1 MSDQIKSFFS
11 TSFAVLGV
19 VALCVG
25 LYWLKDKGWDVSKYY
40 FFLGGGFS
48 IIAQFIEFTRATDD
62 NEYL

>member
-1 MSDQIKSFFS
+1 MSDQIKSFLS

-19 VALCVG
+19 VALCIG

-48 IIAQFIEFTRATDD
+48 IIAQIIDFTRAGED
-62 NEYL
+62 EY

>member
-1 MSDQIKSFFS
+1 MSDEIKSFFS

-40 FFLGGGFS
+40 FFLGGGLS
-48 IIAQFIEFTRATDD
+48 IIAQIIEFTRAGEDD
-62 NEYL
+62 Y